1 MEDILRKI
9 KHKDIIMPET
19 ADMESPQKETPT
31 TEQEEKKAKDSIESI
46 LAKNQ
51 ERLDKL
57 SCKGIDQKT
66 GRGCPMH
73 NVKVVITDYAIPE
86 QWVTPEVAENKLY
99 RDVAALGS
107 IKAYVE
113 FFNATRQNKL
123 LGGVLTYEAVARA
136 LLIARLKRDPWFA
149 FIVCFKIKDKKTG
162 NIVPF
167 KLRLPQH
174 TLLQDFEEMRLAD
187 EPIRLVLLK
196 ARQWGGS
203 TLTQLYMAW
212 IQLFMKEGWNS
223 VIVAQTK
230 DTARRIKAMY
240 TKVLKYFPAE
250 LIFNEKELQ
259 FNPFEKSTADS
270 IITNQNGKVIRDN
283 VITIASFENFES
295 TRGSDFALVHLS
307 EVAYWMDTPTKTSE
321 QLITN
326 IEGNLLVEPR
336 TLEVLESTANG
347 MSGYFYDECQLAK
360 EKRSGRRFRFISYA
374 QIDQDT
380 KPFKSDDERRKFAE
394 QLWNNRHDN
403 TETTT
408 AESGATLW
416 RHWRA
421 GATLEGINWYV
432 SKRAMVHD
440 HASIAS
446 EAPIDDIECFKH
458 SGHTI
463 FDAYRLDQY
472 RQECVREPR
481 YVGDITATLGK
492 EIDLTG
498 VLSPTGIARA
508 QMNAQVRLGPLNE
521 KGALSVWAFPDRQEN
536 IENRY
541 ITVVD
546 VGGRHIRSDYS
557 VITII
562 DRLPINCGG
571 RLEVVARWRGHIRY
585 DLLALKA
592 VHLSRYYNNALLVF
606 ESNTFDKKKAE
617 ATEFVD
623 KGDHTRGILTTIE
636 DQYENL
642 YLRTSG
648 SPEDLKLGHYKKV
661 GFQTNVKTKQDM
673 VDLFIVAFEEGRLI
687 IDPDERL
694 YKEMAIY
701 EQREDGS
708 YGNIVGRDNHDDI
721 LMTDMIGCLVS
732 QDTPAPQTISSWG
745 ESLKAFTDSEQNES
759 YI

>member
-1 MEDILRKI
+1 MGPRK
-9 KHKDIIMPET
+9 DP
-19 ADMESPQKETPT
+19 S
-31 TEQEEKKAKDSIESI
+31 EEAPVESI
-46 LAKNQ
+46 LKKNQ

-66 GRGCPMH
+66 GEGCPMH
-73 NVKVVITDYAIPE
+73 TEHVVITDYPIPE
-86 QWVTPEVAENKLY
+86 QWLTPEVANNKLY
-99 RDVAALGS
+99 HDVATLGS
-107 IKAYVE
+107 IKAYLE
-113 FFNATRQNKL
+113 YFNATREKKL
-123 LGGVLTYEAVARA
+123 VDGLITYEAVARE
-136 LLIARLKRDPWFA
+136 LLLTRLKRDPWFA

-167 KLRLPQH
+167 KLRMPQH
-174 TLLQDFEEMRLAD
+174 ILLQDFEEMRLAK

-212 IQLFMKEGWNS
+212 IQLFIKQGWNS

-250 LIFNEKELQ
+250 IVFKEKELQ

-270 IITNQNGKVIRDN
+270 IITNQNGAVVRDN

-307 EVAYWMDTPTKTSE
+307 EVAYWVDTPSRTAE

-326 IEGNLLVEPR
+326 IEGNLLVEPK

-347 MSGYFYDECQLAK
+347 MAGYFYDECQLAK
-360 EKRSGRRFRFISYA
+360 EGKSGRRFRFISYA

-380 KPFKSDDERRKFAE
+380 KPFKSDNERRTFA
-394 QLWNNRHDN
+394 QRLWDNRHDN
-403 TETTT
+403 TDTTT
-408 AESGATLW
+408 TESGATLW
-416 RHWRA
+416 RHWRS
-421 GATLEGINWYV
+421 GATLEGLNWYI
-432 SKRAMVHD
+432 SKRAMLHD
-440 HASIAS
+440 HAGIAS

-463 FDAYRLDQY
+463 FDAYRLEQY
-472 RQECVREPR
+472 RKEAVRDPQYR
-481 YVGDITATLGK
+481 GDITAVLDK

-498 VLSPTGIARA
+498 MLSPTGLATA
-508 QMNAQVRLGPLNE
+508 QMQAMVRLAPQNE
-521 KGALSVWAFPDRQEN
+521 KGDLLLWAYPDRQEEM
-536 IENRY
+536 ENRY
-541 ITVVD
+541 IAVVD

-557 VITII
+557 VITVI
-562 DRLPINCGG
+562 DRLPINFGG
-571 RLEVVARWRGHIRY
+571 RLEVAARWRGHIRY

-592 VHLSRYYNNALLVF
+592 VHIARYYNNALLVF

-617 ATEFVD
+617 AAEFTD
-623 KGDHTRGILTTIE
+623 NANHIRGILTTIE

-648 SPEDLKLGHYKKV
+648 SPEDLRLGHYKKV

-673 VDLFIVAFEEGRLI
+673 VDLFIVAFEENRLI

-708 YGNIVGRDNHDDI
+708 YGNITGKGNHDDI

-732 QDTPAPQTISSWG
+732 QDTPVPQSINPWG
-745 ESLKAFTDSEQNES
+745 ADLKNLQDPDINES